1 MSQTEVKARSSSRW
15 GSLQHRDFRLLW
27 AARTVSSAGDRI
39 TWLALPSTAILVLG
53 ATASQIGTLNAVGN
67 LAWPLLG
74 VFAGVWVDRMRRR
87 RILITAD
94 LARVALIASIPAVY
108 ALGHLSFAQLYLVA
122 GLVGVLTMFFDLA
135 VTAHTPVI
143 VPPQD
148 WADANAKVEI
158 SSQAVYAIGPGIAG
172 LLINVLTAPIALLAD
187 AASFLVSA
195 ALISLTRPG
204 VELSSAPVRRS
215 LFREAGEGL
224 RFIAGNPVLL
234 RIAITAGVSNVGLL
248 MGLSVQLLFLYRVMH
263 LSPFVIGI
271 CFGVGSIGSLA
282 GAAFTGRVMRRLGI
296 HSTLVL
302 SSAIEGLALLLI
314 PLGLVGPIVP
324 LLVAGLAASGFWGTI
339 WNVSVTTFRQRLIR
353 TELLGR
359 VTAAGRVIAFGALPL
374 GSLLGGFVGQA
385 LSNRLGVSS
394 GLAVTL
400 VMAALIAASSS
411 LTLISSRGF
420 SSRQ

>member
-1 MSQTEVKARSSSRW
+1 MSQAEVDTPTPSRW
-15 GSLQHRDFRLLW
+15 GSLRHRDFRLVW

-53 ATASQIGTLNAVGN
+53 ATASQIGALNAVGN

-87 RILITAD
+87 RILIAAD
-94 LARVALIASIPAVY
+94 LSRVALIASIPVVY
-108 ALGHLSFAQLYLVA
+108 ALGHLTFGQLYLVA

-143 VPPQD
+143 VPPRD

-172 LLINVLTAPIALLAD
+172 LLINILTAPLALFAD
-187 AASFLVSA
+187 AASFLVSG
-195 ALISLTRPG
+195 ALIAMTRPG
-204 VELSSAPVRRS
+204 AAPSPAQVRRS

-234 RIAITAGVSNVGLL
+234 RIAIAAGVSNVGLL

-263 LSPFVIGI
+263 LSPFAIGV
-271 CFGVGSIGSLA
+271 CFGVGSLGSLA
-282 GAAFTGRVMRRLGI
+282 GAAFTSRVVERFGV
-296 HSTLVL
+296 HATLIL

-314 PLGLVGPIVP
+314 PLGLFAPILP
-324 LLVAGLAASGFWGTI
+324 LLVVGLAASGFWGTI

-359 VTAAGRVIAFGALPL
+359 VTAGGRVIAFGALPV

-385 LSNRLGVSS
+385 LSNRLGVAT
-394 GLAVTL
+394 GLDVTM
-400 VMAALIAASSS
+400 VIASLIAAGSS
-411 LTLISSRGF
+411 LTLLSSRGF
-420 SSRQ
+420 ASRG